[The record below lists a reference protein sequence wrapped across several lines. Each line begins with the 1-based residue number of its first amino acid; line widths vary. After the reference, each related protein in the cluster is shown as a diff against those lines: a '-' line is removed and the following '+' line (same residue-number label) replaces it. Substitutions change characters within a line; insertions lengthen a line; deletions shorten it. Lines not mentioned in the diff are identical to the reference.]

1 LIASLPEALES
12 DDPLTNLREAVAQRT
27 SPDQID
33 TILQTGHRM
42 PKSLD
47 VSDDLS
53 AQLSRHRAI
62 IGRMNENRERNSA
75 FLTQM
80 VEEAR
85 KNSKKS

>member
-1 LIASLPEALES
+1 
-12 DDPLTNLREAVAQRT
+12 
-27 SPDQID
+27 
-33 TILQTGHRM
+33 M

-62 IGRMNENRERNSA
+62 IGRMNENREAELEITGVDDEGVTWRLHEAGRRNSA